1 MSTQT
6 VNNSRVG
13 RVVRG
18 MTGAMMS
25 GIRFV
30 LALVAII
37 LVVTVSLFARLLRT
51 IFITT
56 YPR

>member
-1 MSTQT
+1 MA
-6 VNNSRVG
+6 REA
-13 RVVRG
+13 
-18 MTGAMMS
+18 TGAMLS

-30 LALVAII
+30 LATVAII

-51 IFITT
+51 IFLTT